1 MIMMMMMIT
10 ADYRDQ
16 DGTASGGGEDR
27 LHRLHRE
34 GAGGGWPEDQ
44 QWDTVQTAAPIQ
56 QR

>member
-1 MIMMMMMIT
+1 MIMMMMIT

-16 DGTASGGGEDR
+16 DGSASGGGEDR